1 MLVSSHVCQYFWPTN
16 PSSFASLTSCTMTQ
30 LTQSHTVMEAM
41 ETIGCASKG
50 TETWQQCKANLAH
63 VVADAR

>member
-1 MLVSSHVCQYFWPTN
+1 MDI
-16 PSSFASLTSCTMTQ
+16 AQ

-50 TETWQQCKANLAH
+50 TETWQQCKAFGERCGECNDECKMH
-63 VVADAR
+63 QKDSR